1 MGTHGDLPPVILP
14 RPSGVI
20 AQSSAAR
27 QSCSPSIKVR
37 LPRDP
42 LAPSRFDRLRAAPPD
57 GLASVA
63 RVHYTP
69 NDKVKFALLSARY
82 PPKDIEAISCQ
93 LIYLHIPIIRH
104 VSRDNGIYSL
114 AEDTQHIDIYVP
126 NSSADYALPRARLPG
141 ERLLVRLR
149 SRCLGAEGQRR
160 HPGSTPS
167 RPGALSWQQ
176 LLIGDRRG
184 FSFLCGRMN
193 PGRPAERARVS
204 GTHNLVAASA
214 RHGTEL
220 MSCR

>member
-1 MGTHGDLPPVILP
+1 MHGDLPPVILP

-20 AQSSAAR
+20 AQQSAAR

-42 LAPSRFDRLRAAPPD
+42 HAPSRVDLLRAAPPD

-63 RVHYTP
+63 LVRFTP

-82 PPKDIEAISCQ
+82 TSEDIEAISYQ
-93 LIYLHIPIIRH
+93 LIYLHIPIILH
-104 VSRDNGIYSL
+104 FPLDNCIYSL
-114 AEDTQHIDIYVP
+114 SEDTQHIAIYTEQLCRF
-126 NSSADYALPRARLPG
+126 ALPRARLPG
-141 ERLLVRLR
+141 GRLIVRLR
-149 SRCLGAEGQRR
+149 SRCLGAEGRRR

-167 RPGALSWQQ
+167 RPGALSRQQ
-176 LLIGDRRG
+176 LLIGDRQG

-193 PGRPAERARVS
+193 PDRTAEHASVS

-214 RHGTEL
+214 RHGPGHV
-220 MSCR
+220 SCR